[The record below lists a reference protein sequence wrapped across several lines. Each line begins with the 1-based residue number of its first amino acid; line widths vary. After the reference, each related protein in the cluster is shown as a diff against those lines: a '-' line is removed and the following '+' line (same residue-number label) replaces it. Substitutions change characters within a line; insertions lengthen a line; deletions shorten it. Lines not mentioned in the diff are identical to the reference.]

1 MVERD
6 NYEAELKTEAIRR
19 EKLEELIDRM
29 HHFQNEEIESSN
41 AMKLEEQQRREQV
54 TALARLDHPL
64 NTAICYDDLFL
75 CGYCF

>member
-6 NYEAELKTEAIRR
+6 IFEAEIKTEALRR

-41 AMKLEEQQRREQV
+41 AMKLEEQQRREQERQAV
-54 TALARLDHPL
+54 RTYPALAP
-64 NTAICYDDLFL
+64 
-75 CGYCF
+75 